1 MAGSSPSHMTR
12 NGTQDACFLAITREP
27 TLYGVPLVSFLVAT
41 IVAALGF
48 DLTVRYNLF
57 WRAGICLTFAGIT
70 LYAMAALTS
79 WEPQW
84 RKILLAWLNVRGP
97 GVLSPHTRAWGGV
110 TFRPWPVAIQ
120 HNLREMQDY
129 AG

>member
-1 MAGSSPSHMTR
+1 MLHQHHD
-12 NGTQDACFLAITREP
+12 TQDACFLAITREP
-27 TLYGVPLVSFLVAT
+27 TIYGVPLVSFIAAILVAAT
-41 IVAALGF
+41 VF
-48 DLTVRYNLF
+48 DITVHYNLF
-57 WRAGICLTFAGIT
+57 WRLGICLGLAGTT

-97 GVLSPHTRAWGGV
+97 GVLMPHARAFGGV
-110 TFRPWPVAIQ
+110 TFRPWPVVVQ
-120 HNLREMQDY
+120 HDLREMQDY